1 MATSLPQSQGSL
13 YGSVTSDAE
22 GRPLATV
29 QEGHLPAADLSEG
42 VQPGGKPL
50 GSGPAGRETAQ
61 QPGFPSDRQRREG
74 NLSYAPQLRL
84 PPPPQPVPQL
94 QTGMTIEDRLAAL
107 EGMMVDVR
115 DDLQAIR
122 NEMQNILRAAKEA
135 SEESQQVALRVD
147 NLEFEW
153 LNWNENQHLGAA
165 SPEQQY
171 AEESET

>member
-22 GRPLATV
+22 GRPLAKV
-29 QEGHLPAADLSEG
+29 QEGQQPAADLSEG
-42 VQPGGKPL
+42 VQPDGKPF
-50 GSGPAGRETAQ
+50 GSEPAGWETAQ
-61 QPGFPSDRQRREG
+61 QPRVPSDRLRRVG
-74 NLSYAPQLRL
+74 NLTHAPQLRL
-84 PPPPQPVPQL
+84 PPPLQPIRQL
-94 QTGMTIEDRLAAL
+94 QAGMTIEDRLAAL

-135 SEESQQVALRVD
+135 SEESQQVTLRVD

-165 SPEQQY
+165 SSEQ
-171 AEESET
+171 